1 MLCPSQ
7 THLLAPINTSSTLQ
21 AANQPWPSPSS
32 LFCSKQV
39 LSLPS
44 LPHPKSYRPAGSRS
58 KERTRDGYG
67 DGPRRDM
74 EKSPKLPMSPST
86 LGGEMHPGGVG
97 SVQGKSCNSPPPP
110 SPCTISSPREGGSQ
124 TFSTSLPAHD
134 TPQPP
139 HRHAAACSALYVPAK
154 QPGTAAGGGG
164 TRPRPQECR
173 IVAVGWGTWRSAWLG
188 TS

>member
-110 SPCTISSPREGGSQ
+110 RPARFLAHGRGGPKPSAHPCQPTTPHSPLTGTQQRARRCTSPRNSRGQQQVEGG
-124 TFSTSLPAHD
+124 HG
-134 TPQPP
+134 
-139 HRHAAACSALYVPAK
+139 HVPRR
-154 QPGTAAGGGG
+154 AGLS
-164 TRPRPQECR
+164 R
-173 IVAVGWGTWRSAWLG
+173 
-188 TS
+188 